1 MHSLYGY
8 LGSPSPRNARRIVR
22 GLGTVQTDAD
32 KKTFAVVN
40 GRQQLTTAARTAAM
54 ALLANTSFTSQAAAG
69 ADPNGSVITL
79 TGTPPASGAPSAKDW
94 LDTLVAGGQTA
105 ILSPIF
111 EFQKFAWNGDNDAV
125 PSIAVAFTKDKNT
138 IDALSVA
145 GGSGAVLSPVSTGA
159 NTQTNLASSGGDG
172 GGTIVL
178 VGLAAVA
185 AIALAMSAGKKT
197 PAVANPMHRMNRHV
211 PTVRVSM

>member
-8 LGSPSPRNARRIVR
+8 LGSPSPRNTQRRH
-22 GLGTVQTDAD
+22 LGTVQTDAD
-32 KKTFAVVN
+32 KKTFAIVG
-40 GRQQLTTAARTAAM
+40 GRQQLTPAARTAAM

-79 TGTPPASGAPSAKDW
+79 TGTTPAQGAPSAKDW

-105 ILSPIF
+105 ILSPII

-125 PSIAVAFTKDKNT
+125 PNIAVAYTKDKNT

-145 GGSGAVLSPVSTGA
+145 GGPGAVLAPVSTGA
-159 NTQTNLASSGGDG
+159 STQTNLASSGGG
-172 GGTIVL
+172 SGTIVL